1 LKRPWIFSFPN
12 RSMILKAI
20 CGSSKNSEILAKFQ
34 IWQDAWSSR
43 SRRRKFVFVLFKRR
57 RNKNVLGDKIELF
70 VRTILASFF
79 IVNRKKTQNYR
90 RVRTSK
96 KRTHRFFEIRTY
108 EFLVSQTVLLYL
120 EFALLLSRW
129 QQQNTIVSFW
139 KGVLELSWVQLA
151 PKQRFRH
158 EVLSTDVT
166 YGVCSPPMRWISQN
180 SWLAWQEWRK
190 STDYHISFANCAEK
204 SFLQTHHFIVLPT
217 QQSVR
222 AGFVAFDRNGLE
234 NKMCAPVRSLWRR

>member
-1 LKRPWIFSFPN
+1 
-12 RSMILKAI
+12 MI
-20 CGSSKNSEILAKFQ
+20 SKLFVEVQKIPKSLRNSKFGRTPEAP
-34 IWQDAWSSR
+34 DLVEEN
-43 SRRRKFVFVLFKRR
+43 FVFVLFKRR

-70 VRTILASFF
+70 VQTILASFF

-129 QQQNTIVSFW
+129 QQQNTVVSFW

-151 PKQRFRH
+151 PKQRFRL

-166 YGVCSPPMRWISQN
+166 HG
-180 SWLAWQEWRK
+180 LAWQEWRK